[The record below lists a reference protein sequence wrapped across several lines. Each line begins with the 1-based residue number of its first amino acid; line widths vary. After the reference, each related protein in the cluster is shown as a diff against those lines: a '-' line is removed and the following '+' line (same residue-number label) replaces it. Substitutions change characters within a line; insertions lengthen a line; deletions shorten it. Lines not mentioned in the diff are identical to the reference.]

1 MDYDLCQIL
10 HNIEYNLV
18 IHMIK
23 PCNQEKTIGEK
34 NANSFYHKEVG
45 STFALNS
52 MCEKGHYILHI
63 QYSHFHSKC
72 LNIYKTLVAPQLGD
86 AIHR

>member
-1 MDYDLCQIL
+1 
-10 HNIEYNLV
+10 
-18 IHMIK
+18 MIK

-52 MCEKGHYILHI
+52 MCEKDITYCTYNIATFI
-63 QYSHFHSKC
+63 QKC

>member
-1 MDYDLCQIL
+1 MTPCQIL
-10 HNIEYNLV
+10 HNIDYNLM
-18 IHMIK
+18 INLIK

-34 NANSFYHKEVG
+34 NANTFYHKEVG

-63 QYSHFHSKC
+63 QYSHFHSKVSEY
-72 LNIYKTLVAPQLGD
+72 LQTIVAPQLRD
-86 AIHR
+86 AIHK

>member
-1 MDYDLCQIL
+1 MTPCQIL
-10 HNIEYNLV
+10 HNIDYNLM

-34 NANSFYHKEVG
+34 NANTFYHKEVG

-63 QYSHFHSKC
+63 QYSHFHSKVSEY
-72 LNIYKTLVAPQLGD
+72 LQTIVAP
-86 AIHR
+86 

>member
-1 MDYDLCQIL
+1 
-10 HNIEYNLV
+10 
-18 IHMIK
+18 MIK

-34 NANSFYHKEVG
+34 NANTFYHKEVPVG

-63 QYSHFHSKC
+63 QYSHFHSKVSE
-72 LNIYKTLVAPQLGD
+72 YFKTLVAPQLGD